1 MTNENQDSAPMLETQ
16 GDQHPMNRAQRP
28 LDAAGA
34 AGAAGVARDPAGS
47 ERAAAHGCSTPQF

>member
-1 MTNENQDSAPMLETQ
+1 MLETQ

-28 LDAAGA
+28 LDAVRAAGA

-47 ERAAAHGCSTPQF
+47 ERAATHGCSTPQS